1 MEYMHANSNCLH
13 VKSLKNDREGFVFD
27 VSFFLLNHYSLQ
39 KSIIRPPTLEVL
51 PTKVDIVLKYTITT
65 P

>member
-27 VSFFLLNHYSLQ
+27 VSFFVE
-39 KSIIRPPTLEVL
+39 TLFIAKINYK
-51 PTKVDIVLKYTITT
+51 TSYAGSATYKGRYYI
-65 P
+65 